1 MARNPLLKRVI
12 DVLDKDKNG
21 SISFLEFMQGL
32 QNIQASSSDQDKIKF
47 AFELYDV
54 NGDGFIS
61 ERELYQVLKM
71 SSRDKYDEE

>member
-1 MARNPLLKRVI
+1 MAKNPLLKRVI

-61 ERELYQVLKM
+61 ERELY
-71 SSRDKYDEE
+71 